1 MEPSALPLCIL
12 PDGSRLA
19 SATVEQVAA
28 GLGMVAAPSLPEYDL
43 TIVGAGPAGLAAAV
57 NAASEGLRT
66 VVVEAVAPGGQAG
79 TTSMIENYLGFPN
92 GISGSELATRATVQA
107 RRMQWREMRA
117 LAASPDYVVGSVHAM
132 TEGGSL
138 LIAAASWA
146 RSRRAR
152 AA

>member
-1 MEPSALPLCIL
+1 MHGGSADVEPPALALCIL

-28 GLGMVAAPSLPEYDL
+28 GLGMVVAPSRSEYDL

-79 TTSMIENYLGFPN
+79 TTSMIENLLGFPN
-92 GISGSELATRATVQA
+92 GISGSEMATRATAQA
-107 RRMQWREMRA
+107 RRVGGE
-117 LAASPDYVVGSVHAM
+117 LLLASP
-132 TEGGSL
+132 
-138 LIAAASWA
+138 
-146 RSRRAR
+146 
-152 AA
+152 